1 MEDGRPVRATAELE
15 GGETALKRIL
25 LVDDATN
32 LAKAL
37 KLNLEQEGFSVSVA
51 FDGRTALEKALKESF
66 DLAILDIM
74 LPEMDGLTVCRE
86 IRKRSRLPIV
96 MLTAKDGDVDKILG
110 LELGADDYVTKPF
123 NTRELIAR
131 IRAVLRRI
139 EEWSK
144 SDAPQQIV
152 VGQLVLTPGQR
163 RAELNGKRLELTPRE
178 YDLLETLA
186 RRPGTVFSRQQLLDL
201 VWGYE
206 FDGEDRTVDVHVR
219 RLREKLEPIPS
230 TPQYLRTS
238 RGAGYYVEEP

>member
-1 MEDGRPVRATAELE
+1 M
-15 GGETALKRIL
+15 KRIL
-25 LVDDATN
+25 LVDDAAN
-32 LAKAL
+32 LVKAL

-51 FDGRTALEKALKESF
+51 SDGRTALEKALKETF

-86 IRKRSRLPIV
+86 IRKHSRLPIV
-96 MLTAKDGDVDKILG
+96 MLTAKDTDVDKILG

-123 NTRELIAR
+123 NARELIAR

-144 SDAPQQIV
+144 PDAPQQIII
-152 VGQLVLTPGQR
+152 GKLILSPAQR
-163 RAELNGKRLELTPRE
+163 RVELDGKPLQLTPRE
-178 YDLLETLA
+178 YDLLETMA

-201 VWGYE
+201 VWGYDFE
-206 FDGEDRTVDVHVR
+206 GEDRTVDVHVR
-219 RLREKLEPIPS
+219 RLREKLEPVPS
-230 TPQYLRTS
+230 SPQYLRTS